1 MTLADP
7 RFSERVSRIQSGKQ
21 WAPEGVLMPGQVLH
35 VKPKTKLKL
44 PIMPM
49 VLCAVLGAGYYF
61 QDPLRSGL
69 VQVLT
74 HDAIAPHLASLDE
87 EGHLVKLLSG

>member
-7 RFSERVSRIQSGKQ
+7 RFSERVNRIQSGKQ

-35 VKPKTKLKL
+35 LEAKKKLKL
-44 PIMPM
+44 PVTQI
-49 VLCAVLGAGYYF
+49 VLCAVLGIGYYF
-61 QDPLRSGL
+61 QDPLRVGL

-74 HDAIAPHLASLDE
+74 HDAVAPHLASLDE
-87 EGHLVKLLSG
+87 DGILVKFLSG